1 MMIASKKRIALLL
14 SILMLCTCALA
25 SCGKKSGGGGDK
37 YENETVIGSASEK
50 PEVISALSEII
61 TALTVDSIDMP
72 CFSDMETAVSL
83 CRDAVLNYLLTTKY
97 SRFSG
102 NTSVLQEAAKQYPN
116 MNITSAIGGS
126 DLEGEL
132 YDLFNRGG
140 NIRQGDTERFKYLSK
155 IEAYVPAVAPQ
166 ACTYSLD
173 IISVD
178 ETENTYRMTFYCM
191 RGDEVS
197 PEYLAVFV
205 KRSSGDCYIK
215 SLETTAGQK
224 TSCAL
229 TPTIS

>member
-1 MMIASKKRIALLL
+1 MKNIKITLITLAVLLL
-14 SILMLCTCALA
+14 AALI
-25 SCGKKSGGGGDK
+25 SCGKSGDTDK
-37 YENETVIGSASEK
+37 YENETITGSAANR
-50 PEVISALSEII
+50 PEVVSALSEKI

-72 CFSDMETAVSL
+72 TFSDMETAVSL
-83 CRDAVLNYLLTTKY
+83 CRDSVLNYLLTTKY

-102 NTSVLQEAAKQYPN
+102 NTSVLTEAAKQYPS
-116 MNITSAIGGS
+116 MNITCAVGGR

-132 YDLFNRGG
+132 YNLFNRGG

-155 IEAYVPAVAPQ
+155 IEAYVPAVQPQ

-173 IISVD
+173 IVSID

-197 PEYLAVFV
+197 PEYLAIFV
-205 KRSSGDCYIK
+205 KRKGTDCYIK

-224 TSCAL
+224 TGCAL